1 VRLGAYDLLAEL
13 GRGAMGVVFKARHR
27 PTGVERA
34 VKIIQ
39 LDQSDADLVSRFQ
52 REAATLARV
61 DGHANIVRVHETGIE
76 GHRAFYAMDLV
87 EGRSLKALLAE
98 GPMDPGRACELM
110 AKVARAVAHCHAHG
124 IVHRDLKPENVLLDD
139 AGEPRLVDFGLVRD
153 IFGKRLTHTGTFLG
167 TPAYMS
173 PEQVRGEPAQPKS
186 DVHALGLILY
196 EALAG
201 VRPFGGNTVVE
212 MAESILRHDFVP
224 LARRRPD
231 VPLPLARLVERALD
245 LRIDARPEARELAR
259 SLEGIAKALEA
270 KREALVPAGRLR
282 GYRRVALGLG
292 SVVVLLGVVV
302 GLLGWKT
309 RDDRVERLE
318 ATRGMGVLARSALGR
333 DDVAALLLG
342 RAAVAL
348 AAANEQEPDPGCDET
363 IVRAALARG
372 TDAFA
377 VAAATSALALLPGKR
392 DDLLLL
398 RARARIGARDVDGA
412 LADLSGMVSSEAV
425 RCRVLALVVGRRFDE
440 LLALPGSDPFLVS
453 ARAVAR
459 FARDAEG
466 ASEERIKELAGVAR
480 REAREPPVELRA
492 LLSELRARAE
502 IAAVASLV
510 GAGWDSIPITFNL
523 ATARVG
529 DPDAI
534 FRPLATAAKEL
545 EQAFASPRYLDLEG
559 DLRWIDLALT
569 VIEGQPANLVNAT
582 RTFDEARKLPVQ
594 FETMARGIAPRPEDV
609 ISHRVRTFIAILRLQ
624 QRNESERRVFLE
636 ENVGK
641 APPRVDGYLRIGLLL
656 EKQNEYTL
664 GLVSARE
671 AAETFRS
678 HLEHVDE
685 TVPMANGQASAR
697 AQLEAF
703 LAELLARATGED
715 PSARDALLAE
725 ADRRVA
731 TARAMVERAEARGAV
746 TAVVKRDIARAAT
759 LIALGRG
766 DVDAARV
773 ALRGFGDEQ
782 AHTRDY
788 AELLLRAEVKRRD
801 GDAAAA
807 ESTLRSALTNGDD
820 VAFSDTYTQWFAY
833 DWAMAYAVLRA
844 GRGDVEARRE
854 LEKIVER
861 TTKRRPLPW
870 IDDELRRMFGR

>member
-1 VRLGAYDLLAEL
+1 
-13 GRGAMGVVFKARHR
+13 MGVVFKARHR

-34 VKIIQ
+34 VKIIE
-39 LDQSDADLVSRFQ
+39 LDRSDADLVSRFQ

-87 EGRSLKALLAE
+87 EGRSLKSLLAE
-98 GPMDPGRACELM
+98 GPMEPGPACDLM
-110 AKVARAVAHCHAHG
+110 AKVARAIAHCHAHG
-124 IVHRDLKPENVLLDD
+124 IVHRDLKPENVLLDGE
-139 AGEPRLVDFGLVRD
+139 GEPRLVDFGLVRD

-173 PEQVRGEPAQPKS
+173 PEQVRGEPAVPKS

-201 VRPFGGNTVVE
+201 VRPFRGNTVVE
-212 MAESILRHDFVP
+212 IAEAILRHDFVP

-231 VPLPLARLVERALD
+231 IPSPLARLVERALD
-245 LRIDARPEARELAR
+245 ARTDARPEARELAR
-259 SLEGIAKALEA
+259 SLEGIARALAAE
-270 KREALVPAGRLR
+270 RDALVPAGRLR
-282 GYRRVALGLG
+282 GYRRVALVLG
-292 SVVVLLGVVV
+292 GVVLLLGVSV

-309 RDDRVERLE
+309 RDDRLERLE
-318 ATRGMGVLARSALGR
+318 ATRGLGALARSSLGR
-333 DDVAALLLG
+333 DDVAALILG

-348 AAANEQEPDPGCDET
+348 AAANDLEADPGCAET
-363 IVRAALARG
+363 IARAALARG

-377 VAAATSALALLPGKR
+377 VAAATSALAVAPGKR
-392 DDLLLL
+392 EDLLLL

-412 LADLSGMVSSEAV
+412 LADLAGMASPEAQ
-425 RCRVLALVVGRRFDE
+425 RLRVLALVVGRRFDE
-440 LLALPGSDPFLVS
+440 LLALPGSDAFLVS

-459 FARDAEG
+459 FAHDVPG
-466 ASEERIKELAGVAR
+466 ATEERIRELAGDAR
-480 REAREPPVELRA
+480 RADRDPPVELRA

-510 GAGWDSIPITFNL
+510 GAGPDSIPITFNL

-529 DPDAI
+529 DQDAI

-559 DLRWIDLALT
+559 DLGWIDLALT

-582 RTFDEARKLPVQ
+582 RTFDEARKLPVR
-594 FETMARGIAPRPEDV
+594 FEKMAIGIATRPEDA
-609 ISHRVRTFIAILRLQ
+609 ITHRVRTFIAILRLQ
-624 QRNESERRVFLE
+624 QRNESERRAFLE

-641 APPRVDGYLRIGLLL
+641 GPPRVDWYLRIGLLL
-656 EKQNEYTL
+656 EKQNEYAL
-664 GLVSARE
+664 GIVSARE
-671 AAETFRS
+671 AAETFRE

-685 TVPMANGQASAR
+685 SVPMANGQAGAR

-703 LAELLARATGED
+703 LGELLVRATGED
-715 PSARDALLAE
+715 PAAKDALLAE
-725 ADRRVA
+725 ADRHVA
-731 TARAMVERAEARGAV
+731 AARAMVERAEARKSV
-746 TAVVKRDIARAAT
+746 TAIVRRDIARAAT

-766 DVDAARV
+766 DLDAARE

-801 GDAAAA
+801 GDTVAA

-820 VAFSDTYTQWFAY
+820 LAFSDTYTQWFAY
-833 DWAMAYAVLRA
+833 DWAMAYAALRA
-844 GRGDVEARRE
+844 ARGDAEARRE
-854 LEKIVER
+854 LEKIAER
-861 TTKRRPLPW
+861 ATKRRPLPW
-870 IDDELRRMFGR
+870 LDDELRRMFGR